1 MYCLLW
7 MILSFTF
14 EEYRQNF
21 MQNTT
26 QLVDSIANRLQVV
39 VEQIKN
45 LQNENK
51 NLNEQLDV
59 SKQELEQKSNM
70 IRDLRMKLESAKT
83 AKSIKGVG
91 QSSTKAKTQI
101 DKLIAEIDACLE
113 FLSLS

>member
-1 MYCLLW
+1 
-7 MILSFTF
+7 
-14 EEYRQNF
+14 
-21 MQNTT
+21 MQSTT

-39 VEQIKN
+39 VAQMKN
-45 LQNENK
+45 LQDENK
-51 NLNEQLDV
+51 TLHERLDV
-59 SKQELEQKSNM
+59 SKQELEQKTNS
-70 IRDLRMKLESAKT
+70 IRDLRMKLEAAKT

>member
-1 MYCLLW
+1 ME
-7 MILSFTF
+7 I
-14 EEYRQNF
+14 
-21 MQNTT
+21 TT

-39 VEQIKN
+39 VVQMKN
-45 LQNENK
+45 LQDENK
-51 NLNEQLDV
+51 TLHERLDV
-59 SKQELEQKSNM
+59 SKQELEQKNNS
-70 IRDLRMKLESAKT
+70 IRDLRMKLEATKT

>member
-1 MYCLLW
+1 
-7 MILSFTF
+7 
-14 EEYRQNF
+14 
-21 MQNTT
+21 MQSTI

-39 VEQIKN
+39 VSQMKN
-45 LQNENK
+45 LQDENK
-51 NLNEQLDV
+51 ALHERLDV
-59 SKQELEQKSNM
+59 SKQELEQKSNT
-70 IRDLRMKLESAKT
+70 IRDLRMKLEAAKT

>member
-1 MYCLLW
+1 
-7 MILSFTF
+7 
-14 EEYRQNF
+14 
-21 MQNTT
+21 MQSTT

-39 VEQIKN
+39 VSQMKN
-45 LQNENK
+45 LQDENK
-51 NLNEQLDV
+51 ALHERLDV
-59 SKQELEQKSNM
+59 SKQELEQKSNT
-70 IRDLRMKLESAKT
+70 IRDLRMKLEAAKT

>member
-1 MYCLLW
+1 
-7 MILSFTF
+7 
-14 EEYRQNF
+14 
-21 MQNTT
+21 MQSTT

-39 VEQIKN
+39 VAQMKN
-45 LQNENK
+45 LQDENK
-51 NLNEQLDV
+51 TLHERLDV
-59 SKQELEQKSNM
+59 SKQESEQKSNT
-70 IRDLRMKLESAKT
+70 IRDLRMKLEAAKT

>member
-1 MYCLLW
+1 
-7 MILSFTF
+7 
-14 EEYRQNF
+14 
-21 MQNTT
+21 MQSTT

-39 VEQIKN
+39 VAQMKN
-45 LQNENK
+45 LQDENK
-51 NLNEQLDV
+51 ALHERLDV
-59 SKQELEQKSNM
+59 SKQELEQKSNT
-70 IRDLRMKLESAKT
+70 IRDLRMKLEAAKT

>member
-1 MYCLLW
+1 
-7 MILSFTF
+7 
-14 EEYRQNF
+14 
-21 MQNTT
+21 MQSTT

-39 VEQIKN
+39 VAQMKN
-45 LQNENK
+45 LQEENK
-51 NLNEQLDV
+51 TLHERLDV
-59 SKQELEQKSNM
+59 SKQELEQKSNT
-70 IRDLRMKLESAKT
+70 IRDLRMKLEAAKT

>member
-1 MYCLLW
+1 MH
-7 MILSFTF
+7 MTI
-14 EEYRQNF
+14 
-21 MQNTT
+21 
-26 QLVDSIANRLQVV
+26 QLIDSIANRLQVV
-39 VEQIKN
+39 VEQTKN

-59 SKQELEQKSNM
+59 SKQELEQKSNT
-70 IRDLRMKLESAKT
+70 IRDLRIKLESAKT

>member
-1 MYCLLW
+1 ME
-7 MILSFTF
+7 I
-14 EEYRQNF
+14 
-21 MQNTT
+21 TT

-39 VEQIKN
+39 VVQMKN
-45 LQNENK
+45 LQDENK
-51 NLNEQLDV
+51 TLHERLDV
-59 SKQELEQKSNM
+59 SKQELEQKNNS
-70 IRDLRMKLESAKT
+70 IRDLRMKLEAAKT

>member
-1 MYCLLW
+1 
-7 MILSFTF
+7 
-14 EEYRQNF
+14 
-21 MQNTT
+21 MQSTI

-39 VEQIKN
+39 VSQMKN
-45 LQNENK
+45 LQDENK
-51 NLNEQLDV
+51 ALHERLDL
-59 SKQELEQKSNM
+59 SKQELEQKSNT
-70 IRDLRMKLESAKT
+70 IRDLRMKLEAAKT

>member
-1 MYCLLW
+1 
-7 MILSFTF
+7 
-14 EEYRQNF
+14 
-21 MQNTT
+21 MQSTT
-26 QLVDSIANRLQVV
+26 QLVDSIASRLQVV
-39 VEQIKN
+39 VAQMKN
-45 LQNENK
+45 LQEENK
-51 NLNEQLDV
+51 TLHERLDV
-59 SKQELEQKSNM
+59 SKQELEQKSNT